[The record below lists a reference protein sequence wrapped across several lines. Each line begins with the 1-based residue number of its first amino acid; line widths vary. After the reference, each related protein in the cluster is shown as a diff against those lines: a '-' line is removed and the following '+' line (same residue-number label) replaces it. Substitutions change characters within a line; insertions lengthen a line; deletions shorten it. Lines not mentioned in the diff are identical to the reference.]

1 MPSRS
6 VASSSGQQALH
17 NDLRVCASHSLAVAF
32 EVPALPRQG
41 CRNGLSERFFVRV
54 LPVSPARNS
63 RVSQAIVAFVAALI
77 VILSVT
83 GFVWAQSDIKL
94 DVDGTSRSIDTQ
106 AQTVADVLEQESV
119 VWDSND
125 IVTPSPNTVVKRG
138 MHILV
143 RHTTNVTLVTPTGS
157 FAIAVAGRT
166 VADALSAAGMP
177 TADASGV
184 RPSMGTRL
192 REGMQI
198 EMPDAFVRIISQTE
212 ESAPPIRVVKDR
224 SLIKGRQRVLSSGAA
239 GKTLRVYR
247 ATVVAG
253 KQGPIVLVTERVI
266 SRPKA
271 RVLAVGTGRGSGVAV
286 AAAPP
291 RPKSTDGKRL
301 RVEATGY
308 SPRQPGLD
316 FTTATGKRAGRG
328 VVAVD
333 PRVIPLGT
341 KMYVPG
347 YGYAVAADTGGAV
360 KGKRIDL
367 CFDTVAQALKWGRR
381 NVTIVVLK

>member
-1 MPSRS
+1 M
-6 VASSSGQQALH
+6 
-17 NDLRVCASHSLAVAF
+17 
-32 EVPALPRQG
+32 
-41 CRNGLSERFFVRV
+41 RV